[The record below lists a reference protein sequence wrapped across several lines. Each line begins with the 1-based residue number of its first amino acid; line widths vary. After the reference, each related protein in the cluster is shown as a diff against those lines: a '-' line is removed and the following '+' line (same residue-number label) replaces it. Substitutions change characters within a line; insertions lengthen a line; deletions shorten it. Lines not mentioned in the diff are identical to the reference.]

1 MAVSPSL
8 FSKEYLDVQ
17 RSRRKSKDVKAPEG
31 SRHPSTESPGNM
43 RGGPDANIQEQVDK
57 KKENIQGHESIVHGI
72 VDEII
77 SNAIEEAET
86 SEADE
91 MVDIL
96 LSLVMENAKEP
107 GGWREASE
115 KTAGEKADAEKKSP
129 IDAKTLSLVKIRIK
143 QFEIAQE
150 KERERIQKIREAD
163 EKRHNKAQVDKF
175 INELIGEALEDAKEP
190 GGWLETKEKPQK
202 IIKEKNNP

>member
-1 MAVSPSL
+1 MEVFSSKQAPSLMKFKDLCTLSRLLLNEDFEEAQELVFRCRKRIEAASPSL

-115 KTAGEKADAEKKSP
+115 KTAGEKADAEKVKRNGDREQMDNCDAGKSEVR
-129 IDAKTLSLVKIRIK
+129 L
-143 QFEIAQE
+143 F
-150 KERERIQKIREAD
+150 
-163 EKRHNKAQVDKF
+163 
-175 INELIGEALEDAKEP
+175 
-190 GGWLETKEKPQK
+190 
-202 IIKEKNNP
+202 